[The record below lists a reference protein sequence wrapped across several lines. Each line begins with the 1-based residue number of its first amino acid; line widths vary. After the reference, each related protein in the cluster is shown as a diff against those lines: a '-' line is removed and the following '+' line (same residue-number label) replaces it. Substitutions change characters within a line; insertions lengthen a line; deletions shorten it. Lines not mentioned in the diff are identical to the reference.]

1 MLRNCPKEKQDMH
14 SKFLEY
20 LNADEPEGVGLAELR
35 VPWITPRRSKEAEAG
50 TLRACQATRKFMPP
64 HVKYRAVNMPA
75 CIVATVEPNAQDSQV
90 LHDIGLNPRGKTGCG
105 ACHSSQERW
114 GLRRGK
120 VPVGEVSCLA
130 EHREC
135 MAIDDDMWSLAH
147 HALAKDGI
155 ERDKSMRQFF
165 TDKFT
170 GQRVYM
176 LRHAEQKHDIR
187 LHDAK
192 RTAATETA
200 GMPPSSTRAS
210 NPRTHQPGESQSAS
224 KIFSDIKEQLTNQQ
238 RVLDDRLQVQTRMP
252 SFSCCFACLCFHL

>member
-50 TLRACQATRKFMPP
+50 TLRACRATRKSMPP
-64 HVKYRAVNMPA
+64 LVKYRAVNMPA
-75 CIVATVEPNAQDSQV
+75 RIVATVVPNAEDSHV
-90 LHDIGLNPRGKTGCG
+90 LHDNGLNPRGKTGCG
-105 ACHSSQERW
+105 ACRSSHEGR

-120 VPVGEVSCLA
+120 VPVGEVSRLA
-130 EHREC
+130 EHGEC
-135 MAIDDDMWSLAH
+135 MATDDVMWSLAH

-155 ERDKSMRQFF
+155 ERDKSMRPFF

-176 LRHAEQKHDIR
+176 LRQVERRHDIR

-192 RTAATETA
+192 RTAVTPETA
-200 GMPPSSTRAS
+200 RMPPSSTRAS

-252 SFSCCFACLCFHL
+252 SFLAALHVFA